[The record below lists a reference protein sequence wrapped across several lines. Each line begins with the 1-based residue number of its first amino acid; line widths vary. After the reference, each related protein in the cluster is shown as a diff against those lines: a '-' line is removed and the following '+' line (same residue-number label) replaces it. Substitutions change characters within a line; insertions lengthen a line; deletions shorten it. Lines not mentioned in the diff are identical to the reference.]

1 MSDPHQPATPAG
13 TSPGDIDRRTALAEV
28 LGKEIWP
35 ADRDTLVAKA
45 QEWSAIY
52 ASGPSLAIGQIKL
65 SMVQGLGMPFASAM
79 LYEHQAVGRLF
90 ASEDFR
96 EGVTAF
102 SEKRKPIYK
111 GK

>member
-1 MSDPHQPATPAG
+1 MVLGAPVQPATAKELGIVDEVVPA
-13 TSPGDIDRRTALAEV
+13 TE
-28 LGKEIWP
+28 
-35 ADRDTLVAKA
+35 LVAKA
-45 QEWSAIY
+45 QEWCAIY

-65 SMVQGLGMPFASAM
+65 SLVQGLGMPFASAM

-102 SEKRKPIYK
+102 SEKRKPTYK